1 MLYTQNDLDKVT
13 RFNYGIFVISMSIFH
28 GFLAV
33 SLRRKGFC
41 VWEDAYRNFH
51 AGVPLFEHLFGLPSL
66 KGTFRVYQFENRF
79 FCRKSCPWQAVRRL
93 FSGARKKIQIGFRE
107 CISLVYSPPQRVV
120 LLRRCFYVHDST
132 FQLNI
137 ANGAR
142 GHLDW
147 DVFYQKLWATIS
159 ASKKVCFDPSG
170 LMVATVG
177 GSRW

>member
-1 MLYTQNDLDKVT
+1 MIWTRSLDSTMAFLWYPCQFSMVSWRFLYDEKGSVFEKTPTVIFTLGS
-13 RFNYGIFVISMSIFH
+13 RFLNI
-28 GFLAV
+28 
-33 SLRRKGFC
+33 C
-41 VWEDAYRNFH
+41 
-51 AGVPLFEHLFGLPSL
+51 FGLPSL